1 MNTIHNEIISNLG
14 GANFFACTGTKIM
27 FFPDQNSI
35 LFKIVRNKTMAN
47 KAFIKKCGG
56 LYSVILTEQRNDT
69 IKNVKTVIDISPND
83 ISKTF
88 EEITGLFTKR
98 WINKN

>member
-1 MNTIHNEIISNLG
+1 MTNTHKEIIESLG
-14 GANFFACTGTKIM
+14 GVNFFAHTGSKIM

-47 KAFIKKCGG
+47 KAFIKKCDG
-56 LYSVILTEQRNDT
+56 LYSVILTEQRNNT
-69 IKNVKTVIDISPND
+69 IKNIKTVIDISPND